1 MKTKLNLHHHH
12 LPHEIIAS
20 LTRVLDYSMDD
31 ERASFEALSSSEERE
46 RHIFCD
52 LELLGQWL
60 SKVEDHPHR
69 RAGPVSY
76 IREVVA
82 RYRGPWR
89 AAGAITQPAD
99 AAGFVLPFLRP
110 LAL

>member
-1 MKTKLNLHHHH
+1 
-12 LPHEIIAS
+12 
-20 LTRVLDYSMDD
+20 MDD
-31 ERASFEALSSSEERE
+31 ERTSFEALTSGEERE

-60 SKVEDHPHR
+60 SKVEDHPNR
-69 RAGPVSY
+69 RAWPVNY

-89 AAGAITQPAD
+89 VAGAITQPAE
-99 AAGFVLPFLRP
+99 AASSSERFYPTTQESTSLCSILMEPTE
-110 LAL
+110 